1 MRHSRFASK
10 TQCVDEAGGRVRTR
24 DALGIHIFK
33 DEEAAT
39 DHASLSVRL

>member
-1 MRHSRFASK
+1 MRHSRSASK
-10 TQCVDEAGGRVRTR
+10 TQCVDEAWDRVRIR

-33 DEEAAT
+33 DEEAAM